1 MSHDSISHDDLDSY
15 MNMCKQYILDN
26 NPSLRTFYNAME
38 SLDNNTK
45 EELLNGIFN
54 IFDNNNELVLKFT
67 NDIFKYKEENIN
79 I

>member
-1 MSHDSISHDDLDSY
+1 MSHDSISHDDLDCY
-15 MNMCKQYILDN
+15 MNMCKHYILDN

-38 SLDNNTK
+38 SLDNKAK
-45 EELLNGIFN
+45 EEILNGIFN
-54 IFDNNNELVLKFT
+54 IFDNNNELVLKPT

>member
-38 SLDNNTK
+38 SLDNN
-45 EELLNGIFN
+45 
-54 IFDNNNELVLKFT
+54 NELVLKPT
-67 NDIFKYKEENIN
+67 NDIFKYKEENIK